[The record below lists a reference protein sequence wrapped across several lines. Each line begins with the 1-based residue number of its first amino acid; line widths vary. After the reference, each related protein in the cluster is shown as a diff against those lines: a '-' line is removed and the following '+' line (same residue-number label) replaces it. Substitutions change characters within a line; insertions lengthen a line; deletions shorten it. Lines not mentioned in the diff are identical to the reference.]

1 MSSRTAVTAL
11 GNSPTSMLR
20 SLVATRAGLTG
31 APFGESPAKSK
42 GAMTDAGRLRLAID
56 LDGVLTEHPRPLAQA
71 ASARFGVEMPESA
84 FVDSAGLNVPDQV
97 RDWVYSPDGPAARL
111 QPDPRAAEFLRRAIA
126 LVGAENIAIFTA
138 RPEPSA
144 EMTRAWLR
152 AHGFPE
158 CPIVFAD
165 LKAAVA
171 LRSGFSHAVE
181 DSLRHARNYA
191 AAGVRC
197 FLVKAGEPGENL
209 DDPMIAAADDLDA
222 LFDLIA
228 SHIARGGQDVV
239 NDPVTSN
246 DRALEPDGVD
256 ARPIIV
262 I

>member
-1 MSSRTAVTAL
+1 MTA
-11 GNSPTSMLR
+11 
-20 SLVATRAGLTG
+20 AGH
-31 APFGESPAKSK
+31 
-42 GAMTDAGRLRLAID
+42 LRLAID

-111 QPDPRAAEFLRRAIA
+111 QPDPRAAEFLRRTIA
-126 LVGAENIAIFTA
+126 LVGAENLAIVTA

-144 EMTRAWLR
+144 EMTRTWLR

-197 FLVKAGEPGENL
+197 FLVKA
-209 DDPMIAAADDLDA
+209 I
-222 LFDLIA
+222 
-228 SHIARGGQDVV
+228 Q
-239 NDPVTSN
+239 
-246 DRALEPDGVD
+246 
-256 ARPIIV
+256 
-262 I
+262 